1 MLSMDQKCLSQGEV
15 SQVYILLWLK
25 LHKKMF
31 QHLLLMEILREYNMV
46 KNNKKWGGLF
56 SLLLWLLLIMSE
68 YLLKI

>member
-56 SLLLWLLLIMSE
+56 SLLLWLILIMLE

>member
-1 MLSMDQKCLSQGEV
+1 MSSMGQKCLSQGEV

-56 SLLLWLLLIMSE
+56 NQLLWLLLIMSE